1 MKLCSLHT
9 PAIVYDQ
16 SCDCGKLKHGTV
28 KRHVLLFGLAA
39 LGALAILIA
48 LLVSIF

>member
-1 MKLCSLHT
+1 MKLFTLHT

-16 SCDCGKLKHGTV
+16 SCDCGKLRHGTV
-28 KRHVLLFGLAA
+28 KRHVLITALAV

>member
-1 MKLCSLHT
+1 MKKTVAALLALALLRAAGLLPHGREMESLQLIT
-9 PAIVYDQ
+9 A
-16 SCDCGKLKHGTV
+16 
-28 KRHVLLFGLAA
+28 LAV